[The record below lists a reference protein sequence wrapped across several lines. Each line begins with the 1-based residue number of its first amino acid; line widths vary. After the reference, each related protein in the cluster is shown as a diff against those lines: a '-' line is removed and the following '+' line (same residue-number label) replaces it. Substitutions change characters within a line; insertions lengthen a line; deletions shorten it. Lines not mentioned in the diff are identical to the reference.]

1 MEKDEGE
8 SDARRNP
15 KESDKLELQV
25 SWDQEQLSSKN
36 SRNYGPREREEKKE
50 NRENKRMDS

>member
-1 MEKDEGE
+1 MENDEGE
-8 SDARRNP
+8 GDARRNP

-36 SRNYGPREREEKKE
+36 SRNYGPREREREEEIE
-50 NRENKRMDS
+50 NRYV